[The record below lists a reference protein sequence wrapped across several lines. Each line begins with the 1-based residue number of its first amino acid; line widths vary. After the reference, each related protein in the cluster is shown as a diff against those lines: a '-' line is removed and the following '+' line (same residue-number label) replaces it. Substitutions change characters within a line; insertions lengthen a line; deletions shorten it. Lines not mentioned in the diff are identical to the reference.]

1 MGDVV
6 TPTSAARSVP
16 PPPPPPPRTAPKFRP
31 PRPDAPKSP
40 GAVSDVGSTV
50 SSIFFK
56 PFNAVFGTSTKKKAT
71 SEANY
76 SEASSDIKASEAGF
90 SGYNRTTA
98 KQEARNLQ
106 KPEMRQESAQSEASE
121 RSPREVPE
129 DLAEVKTE
137 SPTEQKAESEVDAGS
152 AVEAPSGHGKP
163 PLVDRRGSSEDSS
176 RNKPSSREDRLTLDT
191 IGGSIAAEKR
201 RNSGRGDDRYQA
213 TDNQSSVAG
222 STYAPSVQNSTAG
235 SSVFSG
241 AASSTFDPQVRDKAL
256 KKAIKANSFHLGAE
270 PIVEEGVKYEDDE
283 SSVGEL
289 NSTGIYDVFAPPGP
303 IGLVVDSTKAGP
315 IVHSLKKTSPMIGL
329 INKGDIIIALD
340 DRDVRKMNAA
350 SLTRLMAKKARQ
362 PERKFTLMPVED
374 Y

>member
-1 MGDVV
+1 V

-16 PPPPPPPRTAPKFRP
+16 PPPPPPPRSAPKFRP
-31 PRPDAPKSP
+31 PRPEAPKSP

-56 PFNAVFGTSTKKKAT
+56 P

-76 SEASSDIKASEAGF
+76 SEASASSDIKASEAGF
-90 SGYNRTTA
+90 GGYNKTTA
-98 KQEARNLQ
+98 KQEATTPRSLL
-106 KPEMRQESAQSEASE
+106 KPEKRQESEQSEGSE
-121 RSPREVPE
+121 RNPREVPE
-129 DLAEVKTE
+129 DRAEVKIE
-137 SPTEQKAESEVDAGS
+137 SPTEQKGESEVDAGS
-152 AVEAPSGHGKP
+152 SVDAPSGQGKP
-163 PLVDRRGSSEDSS
+163 PRVDRRGPSEDNN
-176 RNKPSSREDRLTLDT
+176 RNKPSTSGERLTLDT
-191 IGGSIAAEKR
+191 IGGSLAAEKR

-270 PIVEEGVKYEDDE
+270 PIVEEAVKYEDDE